1 MKTSSAK
8 AKGRRLCQSVVDL
21 LLAAFDTLQPDDLIV
36 TSSGAT
42 GEDIRLSPLAR
53 QAFPFSVECKNQEK
67 LNIWAALEQAE
78 SNCAGFTP
86 LLVFSRNRSK
96 TYAVIEV
103 DKFIEIV
110 KEANCATKNRKI

>member
-1 MKTSSAK
+1 VRTSSAK

-53 QAFPFSVECKNQEK
+53 QKFPFSVECKNQEK
-67 LNIWAALEQAE
+67 LNIWEALKQAE
-78 SNCAGFTP
+78 SNCGKFTP
-86 LLVFSRNRSK
+86 LLIFSRNRSK
-96 TYAVIEV
+96 TYAVVELSEFIKLV
-103 DKFIEIV
+103 SHDK
-110 KEANCATKNRKI
+110 R